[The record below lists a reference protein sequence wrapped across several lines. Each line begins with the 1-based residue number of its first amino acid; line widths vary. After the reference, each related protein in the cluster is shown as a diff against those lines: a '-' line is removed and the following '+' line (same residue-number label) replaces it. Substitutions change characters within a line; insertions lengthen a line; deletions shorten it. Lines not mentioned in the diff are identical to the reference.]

1 MSPNGEKPQ
10 RPDNEK
16 MEFLLARY
24 SALKEEMQHRSS
36 NNYQMISLHLTI
48 SAAILSYGLQSSS
61 PASVLF
67 IAPIISLF
75 LGILATHNWL
85 AGRKLE
91 MMIKMDVEEKFNFV
105 SKDPLHQKSHL
116 PVLVI
121 GIGEGGVFVVVQI
134 LALVLGVIKI
144 QYYTSLDIVLIIS
157 DILSVLMILWLF
169 RIVLKVLN
177 KEKTSA
183 QQTGSVLS

>member
-1 MSPNGEKPQ
+1 MTPTGKKSQ

-16 MEFLLARY
+16 IEFLLVRY

-48 SAAILSYGLQSSS
+48 SAAILSFGLQSSS

-67 IAPIISLF
+67 IAPIISMF

-85 AGRKLE
+85 AGRKLG
-91 MMIKMDVEEKFNFV
+91 MTIKMDIEDEFNFV
-105 SKDPLHQKSHL
+105 SNDPTSQKSYL
-116 PVLVI
+116 PGLVG

-134 LALVLGVIKI
+134 LALVLGLLKI
-144 QYYTSLDIVLIIS
+144 QYYTTLDIVLIIF
-157 DILSVLMILWLF
+157 DILSVLIILWLF
-169 RIVLKVLN
+169 RTVLKVLK
-177 KEKTSA
+177 KEKLPA
-183 QQTGSVLS
+183 QKAG